1 MCLCV
6 CICIGVVVEHSAAV
20 NLWSSE
26 MCALDCVY
34 MELLP
39 SLWVNTNTK
48 TVLSAQCKPPK
59 IGRTQPECSG
69 HASIVMEV
77 RMVFLSSYLFIQYP
91 VDKIDINS
99 CIHLFIL
106 H

>member
-1 MCLCV
+1 M

-77 RMVFLSSYLFIQYP
+77 RMVFLSSYLFMQYP